1 MRKRNSVIFT
11 LEGKPSF
18 LKKPEKIGDA
28 NYIKTEI
35 REVNTNKI
43 GI

>member
-1 MRKRNSVIFT
+1 MT
-11 LEGKPSF
+11 
-18 LKKPEKIGDA
+18 KKNFSYIYIGREIKLFKKHVKIGDA
-28 NYIKTEI
+28 NYMKTEI